1 MVIMLPSDTVCDRSL
16 YCQQRVAD
24 KFTMAIM
31 LYLDHAIVHRHVHL
45 VPKKHQELQSW
56 YTFMNL
62 LLWLH
67 PYAIL
72 KTISI
77 QLV

>member
-1 MVIMLPSDTVCDRSL
+1 VIVPTTRSTVSD
-16 YCQQRVAD
+16 VAD
-24 KFTMAIM
+24 KFTMAIR
-31 LYLDHAIVHRHVHL
+31 LYLNDAIVPINVHS
-45 VPKKHQELQSW
+45 VSRNHQELQSS

-77 QLV
+77 